1 MSNGNYSIT
10 GAQGQAYFGQVPFSL
25 NVLLSA
31 GYTVVSRPCIVATA
45 VGIQQRGAI
54 GHYDDASQ
62 NFTVPAAGGEA
73 TCNAI
78 LAQYTDPTAG
88 NVTTIV
94 YVSGKF
100 RVDAVTFPTGASK
113 ALCDVALRNYGLFLE
128 SVEGTTG
135 QMIDP
140 HALPLSAMSAEQ
152 LEAEAKR
159 LDAEAKRLDA
169 EAKQLA
175 EEAKRR
181 EEQSKRTGTEAE
193 KTAAEAKKA
202 EAAQAEAKKKAEAAK
217 EPQHNATTKTHEPVH
232 GHKETK

>member
-10 GAQGQAYFGQVPFSL
+10 GAQGLAYYGQVPFAL
-25 NVLLSA
+25 NVLLST

-45 VGIQQRGAI
+45 VGIQPRGAI

-78 LAQYTDPTAG
+78 LAQYTDPTAA
-88 NVTTIV
+88 NVTTMV

-100 RVDAVTFPTGASK
+100 RADAVTFPTGASK
-113 ALCDVALRNYGLFLE
+113 ALCDVALRNYGLFIE
-128 SVEGTTG
+128 SVEGVSG

-140 HALPLSAMSAEQ
+140 HAVPPSAMTADQ
-152 LEAEAKR
+152 LKAEAKR
-159 LDAEAKRLDA
+159 LDTEAKRLNA

-175 EEAKRR
+175 EEAIRR
-181 EEQSKRTGTEAE
+181 EEQSKRTEAE
-193 KTAAEAKKA
+193 ADKTE
-202 EAAQAEAKKKAEAAK
+202 AEAKKKAEAEKAEAAK
-217 EPQHNATTKTHEPVH
+217 EQRVEHHNATKAHEPVH

>member
-152 LEAEAKR
+152 LEAEAKH
-159 LDAEAKRLDA
+159 
-169 EAKQLA
+169 LA